1 MLYTSICC
9 SRVSGDKTDGSPAA
23 QFAAFTTPV
32 GLERD
37 VRNVQEVPP
46 SLLSIQ
52 IIRNLTL
59 NFPISV
65 PNGRNVWR
73 PDCIGWKR
81 KDREEQEERARDG
94 KSSIWVQLIR

>member
-46 SLLSIQ
+46 SLPSIK
-52 IIRNLTL
+52 IIRNLSNLLFQFQFQMDEMSGDRTAL
-59 NFPISV
+59 V
-65 PNGRNVWR
+65 GKGKTGRSK
-73 PDCIGWKR
+73 KR
-81 KDREEQEERARDG
+81 EPGMENPLYG
-94 KSSIWVQLIR
+94 SS